1 MADDTKDPAAKATAI
16 SLLAK
21 GLASQSEVAR
31 LAGASR
37 QLVRH
42 WAADI
47 PIDQARDAVLAKLW
61 RAELAAQRKLARKPR
76 ERKKAGE

>member
-1 MADDTKDPAAKATAI
+1 MADDTKEQAAKAAAI
-16 SLLAK
+16 SLLTK

-42 WAADI
+42 WAAGI
-47 PIDQARDAVLAKLW
+47 PIDQARNAALAKLW
-61 RAELAAQRKLARKPR
+61 RAELASQRPKGKKPR
-76 ERKKAGE
+76 G